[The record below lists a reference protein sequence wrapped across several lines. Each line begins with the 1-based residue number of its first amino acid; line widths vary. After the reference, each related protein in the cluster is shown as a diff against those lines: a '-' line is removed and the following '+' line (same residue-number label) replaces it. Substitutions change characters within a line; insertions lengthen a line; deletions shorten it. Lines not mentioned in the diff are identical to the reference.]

1 MGSKFTERPGETT
14 DQEAA
19 LHQQAMEVAAR
30 REQYHRRM
38 RIVTIGAGVVAALA
52 ILGFLF
58 VTLVLPRLAPAAPG
72 TSLNPTQ
79 QAVLSLP
86 PMSNDMGF
94 WDRIP
99 SKPNPTQEA
108 VLSLPPMSNDMG
120 FWDRIA
126 SKPNPTQ
133 EAVLSLPPMSND
145 MGFWDRIPGRLNPTQ
160 QAVLSLPP
168 MSNDMGFW
176 DRIPSR

>member
-1 MGSKFTERPGETT
+1 MSSKFTERPGETT

-19 LHQQAMEVAAR
+19 LHQQALEVAAR

-38 RIVTIGAGVVAALA
+38 RIATIGAGVVVALA
-52 ILGFLF
+52 ILGFVF
-58 VTLVLPRLAPAAPG
+58 VTLVLPQLAPAAPG

-79 QAVLSLP
+79 Q
-86 PMSNDMGF
+86 
-94 WDRIP
+94 
-99 SKPNPTQEA
+99 A

-145 MGFWDRIPGRLNPTQ
+145 MGVSGSDSGKVESYPASG
-160 QAVLSLPP
+160 AVVASDVERYGLLGSDSVPVTVDGDQTGL
-168 MSNDMGFW
+168 
-176 DRIPSR
+176 I